1 MKRLLTVLAILFLF
15 QVSVMAQTFSEI
27 CQSAENVSSDARMAR
42 LEYQSRLIALEEAEL
57 EDRTDYSV
65 SFSVSPLEDDNRI
78 VAVPELSFSAVL
90 PDDDTEMTASI
101 PFSVRYDGEGA
112 LISPSA
118 SVSHVFD
125 WGHDDEALKALQN
138 ASTRLSVSREHESA
152 FLTLRM
158 NVISAI
164 AGLLENERSMM
175 EEKENLRDLQRALE
189 TDLRLGN
196 LSESSLLYV
205 EEELTIKRTEDRI
218 RSLEEEKSELLRRF
232 ENITGLEWEGVADIP
247 YPLFPD
253 ILSYTS
259 SSSVEESRLY
269 AEIAKEEYLLESSR
283 QKPRRLMVGG
293 TIAGDI
299 YTGAG
304 LGLNSAVNDRDR
316 ISALGEIGWEGKSW
330 SFGLSGGGSWDD
342 DYTFTPQVTLSGSW
356 QSNSSSE
363 SDELTLRALR
373 TDTEMRERGYLDALL
388 SFETESAEL
397 WNRLL
402 AWKRDFSELQADI
415 DYRSALLENTKLRFE
430 RGLATEEDMH
440 DAALELELLSID
452 RSVLLLEGL
461 SLECEIEMHIL

>member
-1 MKRLLTVLAILFLF
+1 
-15 QVSVMAQTFSEI
+15 
-27 CQSAENVSSDARMAR
+27 
-42 LEYQSRLIALEEAEL
+42 
-57 EDRTDYSV
+57 
-65 SFSVSPLEDDNRI
+65 
-78 VAVPELSFSAVL
+78 
-90 PDDDTEMTASI
+90 
-101 PFSVRYDGEGA
+101 
-112 LISPSA
+112 
-118 SVSHVFD
+118 
-125 WGHDDEALKALQN
+125 
-138 ASTRLSVSREHESA
+138 
-152 FLTLRM
+152 M

-218 RSLEEEKSELLRRF
+218 RSLEEEQGELLRRF

-247 YPLFPD
+247 YPIFPD

-293 TIAGDI
+293 TVAGDI
-299 YTGAG
+299 YTGEG

-373 TDTEMRERGYLDALL
+373 TDTEMREREYLDALL

-415 DYRSALLENTKLRFE
+415 DYRSALLENTELRFE